1 MQGRYTTL
9 IKNMLIFGLGLL
21 GSKFVQFMLLPY
33 FTNVLSTAEYG
44 TIDLTV
50 TFVGLAVPVVS
61 LELSDAMLRFGL
73 SEDTDKKSL
82 FKNGVMVL
90 LGASLFVL
98 LLSPL
103 LVFYKSISPWKWY
116 IVILVVLQ

>member
-1 MQGRYTTL
+1 M
-9 IKNMLIFGLGLL
+9 
-21 GSKFVQFMLLPY
+21 
-33 FTNVLSTAEYG
+33 LSTAEYG

-98 LLSPL
+98 LLSPGPSFPL
-103 LVFYKSISPWKWY
+103 LPPHCTISLDIPH
-116 IVILVVLQ
+116 IFSAPGDSARLPTS